1 GLRSGRA
8 LARRP
13 LQRPAARPRCGRPPP
28 RGGLGAGPRGSAQAV
43 VAGRGGLVGAAVA
56 ARRAGAARAVRG
68 EGANPR
74 RQRGGPEGQA
84 RHVPGVR
91 EAAEAAGG
99 RRPGLGPGCA
109 PVTPA
114 AARGPPGHTTDTQND
129 DDNDGDDAGLD
140 HGVRDDRPEADW
152 SGGGGGAGG
161 DHDHGTSTRPRSHDS
176 PGGPTGDRRV
186 RLVFVRGSS
195 TPTNCRSRTPSWSTL
210 TARFPCLLACGR
222 GPDLCRHLL
231 GAPTP
236 ELFTLALNVMKIF
249 GLSTTTCFS
258 RQCRPSL
265 LSA

>member
-114 AARGPPGHTTDTQND
+114 AKCLEALQGVPMARCSRARRAWKHCKARSWLAPKRAPAT
-129 DDNDGDDAGLD
+129 
-140 HGVRDDRPEADW
+140 
-152 SGGGGGAGG
+152 AGG
-161 DHDHGTSTRPRSHDS
+161 SKA
-176 PGGPTGDRRV
+176 RRA
-186 RLVFVRGSS
+186 
-195 TPTNCRSRTPSWSTL
+195 TNS
-210 TARFPCLLACGR
+210 
-222 GPDLCRHLL
+222 
-231 GAPTP
+231 
-236 ELFTLALNVMKIF
+236 F
-249 GLSTTTCFS
+249 GLS
-258 RQCRPSL
+258 P
-265 LSA
+265 LS

>member
-114 AARGPPGHTTDTQND
+114 AKCLEALQGVPMARCSRARRATHISGPSPLPCGRLGST
-129 DDNDGDDAGLD
+129 ARRA
-140 HGVRDDRPEADW
+140 HGSLQSEPP
-152 SGGGGGAGG
+152 
-161 DHDHGTSTRPRSHDS
+161 RPREAAKRD
-176 PGGPTGDRRV
+176 GP
-186 RLVFVRGSS
+186 
-195 TPTNCRSRTPSWSTL
+195 RTV
-210 TARFPCLLACGR
+210 LACR
-222 GPDLCRHLL
+222 PCRENFL
-231 GAPTP
+231 
-236 ELFTLALNVMKIF
+236 ETLQEVLRSI
-249 GLSTTTCFS
+249 T
-258 RQCRPSL
+258 RR
-265 LSA
+265 